1 MHMDFFISVGIIGI
15 SLILSSKLAMK
26 GNKNIQQYNNWGFL
40 SKLLSYMDSEL
51 LAKINLKYGTQLLIC
66 GIIGTLFYNTLGLL
80 MVAVTILNF
89 IFYLA
94 NIFINGYKYCFVSR

>member
-1 MHMDFFISVGIIGI
+1 MHMDFFISVGFIGI

-26 GNKNIQQYNNWGFL
+26 GNKNIQQYNNFGVL
-40 SKLLSYMDSEL
+40 NKLLCYMDSEL
-51 LAKINLKYGTQLLIC
+51 LAKINLKYGIQLLIS

-80 MVAVTILNF
+80 MVAVTILIF

>member
-1 MHMDFFISVGIIGI
+1 MDFFISVGLIGI

-26 GNKNIQQYNNWGFL
+26 GNKNIQEYNNFGFL

-51 LAKINLKYGTQLLIC
+51 LAKINLKYGIQLLIF

-80 MVAVTILNF
+80 MVVITILVLT
-89 IFYLA
+89 FYFA
-94 NIFINGYKYCFVSR
+94 NIFINGYKYCFVTK

>member
-1 MHMDFFISVGIIGI
+1 MHMDFLISVGIIGI

-26 GNKNIQQYNNWGFL
+26 GNKNIQEYNNFGFL
-40 SKLLSYMDSEL
+40 SKFLSYMDSEL
-51 LAKINLKYGTQLLIC
+51 LAKINLKYGTQLLIS
-66 GIIGTLFYNTLGLL
+66 GIIGTLFYNILGLL

-94 NIFINGYKYCFVSR
+94 NIFINGYKYCFVTK